1 MPINQFKR
9 INNYFSTKDKIEA
22 NSIDSQFNL
31 IGEYINRTVK
41 PILDQLSKDSVPG
54 STNPADVNKYYQNV
68 GDGTTKW
75 SAITNDV
82 FVDSSLTLQK
92 IDKNNVG
99 SVIAADNQGAFN
111 VLTPT
116 SDNQVL
122 VSRNNNT
129 PIWKKLTA
137 DNILDRG
144 ITGVSIAQKT
154 ITNQNL
160 PAYLLQT
167 QIADNSLVATKFRQN
182 VITTAKLGKAA
193 DGDGLT
199 INKLTPALAA
209 DFSDKLW
216 ENIMPDNFLT
226 PMTYND
232 WNRIISI
239 EGMSGT
245 DVARLAPWISLDPYS
260 TYDPNNPYANNPEPI
275 LVYPQYF
282 LPVAKLN
289 VPTLDNKREGFKSEH
304 IAANSIDGKR
314 LWYRTQYAYS
324 NNAIT
329 FVAEGSI
336 GPEHLTPQLRAALG
350 F

>member
-9 INNYFSTKDKIEA
+9 ISDYFTTKNKIEA

-31 IGEYINRTVK
+31 IAEYINKTVK

-54 STNPADVNKYYQNV
+54 SINPADVNKYYQNV
-68 GDGTTKW
+68 GDGSTKW

-99 SVIAADNQGAFN
+99 SIIAADNQGIFN
-111 VLTPT
+111 IVTPT

-122 VSRNNNT
+122 VSRNNDT
-129 PIWKKLTA
+129 PIWKKLIG

-144 ITGVSIAQKT
+144 LTGTSIAPKT
-154 ITNQNL
+154 ITNENL

-167 QIADNSLVATKFRQN
+167 QIADNSLVAIKFRQN

-199 INKLTPALAA
+199 INKLTPALAV
-209 DFSDKLW
+209 DFADKLW
-216 ENIMPDNFLT
+216 ENIMPDNFLQ
-226 PMTYND
+226 PMQAND
-232 WNRIISI
+232 WYRIFMIGSGSFDDYWRMCYSMFYGSIPIPVSKFTAPKLSNLGEGLESIHIQAGSI
-239 EGMSGT
+239 EG
-245 DVARLAPWISLDPYS
+245 
-260 TYDPNNPYANNPEPI
+260 
-275 LVYPQYF
+275 
-282 LPVAKLN
+282 
-289 VPTLDNKREGFKSEH
+289 
-304 IAANSIDGKR
+304 KR
-314 LWYRTQYAYS
+314 LQRNNGSEINPSWVPLSRTLIADE
-324 NNAIT
+324 A
-329 FVAEGSI
+329 I

>member
-167 QIADNSLVATKFRQN
+167 QIADNSLVAAKFRQN
-182 VITTAKLGKAA
+182 VITTTKLGKVT

-245 DVARLAPWISLDPYS
+245 DVSRLAPWISYDPYA
-260 TYDPNNPYANNPEPI
+260 YDGSI
-275 LVYPQYF
+275 LPQYF

>member
-9 INNYFSTKDKIEA
+9 ISNYFITKDKIEA

-31 IGEYINRTVK
+31 IGEYINKTVK

-75 SAITNDV
+75 SAIINDV
-82 FVDSSLTLQK
+82 FVDNSLTLQK
-92 IDKNNVG
+92 LDKNNVG
-99 SVIAADNQGAFN
+99 SIIAADNQGAFN
-111 VLTPT
+111 VITPT
-116 SDNQVL
+116 RDNQVL
-122 VSRNNNT
+122 ISRNNNT
-129 PIWKKLTA
+129 PIWKKLTG

-144 ITGVSIAQKT
+144 LTGVSIAQKT

-209 DFSDKLW
+209 DFADTLW
-216 ENIMPDNFLT
+216 ENIMPDNFLA

-245 DVARLAPWISLDPYS
+245 DVARLAPWISYDPYS
-260 TYDPNNPYANNPEPI
+260 YDGNI
-275 LVYPQYF
+275 LPQYF

-314 LWYRTQYAYS
+314 LWYRTQYAFS
-324 NNAIT
+324 NNAIS
-329 FVAEGSI
+329 FVADGSI
-336 GPEHLTPQLRAALG
+336 GPEHLTPQLRTALG

>member
-9 INNYFSTKDKIEA
+9 ISNYFTTKDKIEA

-31 IGEYINRTVK
+31 IGEYINKTVK

-54 STNPADVNKYYQNV
+54 SINPADVNKYYQNV

-82 FVDSSLTLQK
+82 FVDNSLTLQK

-99 SVIAADNQGAFN
+99 SIIAADNQGAFN

-129 PIWKKLTA
+129 PIWKKLTG
-137 DNILDRG
+137 DNMLDRG
-144 ITGVSIAQKT
+144 LTGVSIAQKT

-167 QIADNSLVATKFRQN
+167 QIADNSLVATKFHQN

-199 INKLTPALAA
+199 INKLTLALEA
-209 DFSDKLW
+209 DFTDKLW
-216 ENIMPDNFLT
+216 ENIMPDNFLA

-245 DVARLAPWISLDPYS
+245 DVARLAPWISYDPYS
-260 TYDPNNPYANNPEPI
+260 YDGNI
-275 LVYPQYF
+275 LPQYF
-282 LPVAKLN
+282 LPIAKLN

-314 LWYRTQYAYS
+314 LWYRTQYAFS
-324 NNAIT
+324 NNAIS
-329 FVAEGSI
+329 FVADGSI